1 MSRRFLFRAL
11 VPAATLTLMGAIGL
25 APASASAATWQ
36 ISSVVGDPAGLTSFT
51 DVAASGPD
59 NAWVDGVVCTDNL
72 GSGECGGQTAAVEQW
87 NGQSWQPITL
97 PDSSLGESGFGVVV
111 GTSSASN
118 TWIFGADANNVGYG
132 VHVTNS
138 GMTEMALPANGGI
151 TFNGAA
157 VFGPD
162 DAWAFGISGDF
173 NLDNFTNYAA
183 HYNGQTWTQ
192 MPAPPVEPA
201 SVSALS
207 RHDLWI
213 LGPASVFSGGGY
225 EAARWTGSG
234 WLTVPLP
241 TAADLNLAASAS
253 INPAAILAVTAN
265 DVWVTAN
272 LGTTCPPCGIGAG
285 VLVLHWNGAHWSLAA
300 TPSTSVVGNF
310 DPDMA
315 YDGRGGFW
323 VSGYIDQPA
332 FSGPYLYH
340 YAHGKLSEQLA
351 PTEDGLEPQF
361 GDLAWVPGTKTLWG
375 AAELNDMPG
384 GTVLGSQG
392 IIYQYSR

>member
-1 MSRRFLFRAL
+1 MTRRFLFRAL
-11 VPAATLTLMGAIGL
+11 VPAAALTLTGAIGL

-36 ISSVVGDPAGLTSFT
+36 ISSIVGDPAGLTSFT

-59 NAWVDGVVCTDNL
+59 NAWVAGIVCTDNL
-72 GSGECGGQTAAVEQW
+72 GSGECGGQTAIVEQW
-87 NGQSWQPITL
+87 DGQTWQPVTL
-97 PDSSLGESGFGVVV
+97 PDSNLGGSGYGVVV

-118 TWIFGADANNVGYG
+118 TWIFGADVNNVGYG
-132 VHVTNS
+132 VHVTSS
-138 GMTEMALPANGGI
+138 GLTEVALPADGGI

-173 NLDNFTNYAA
+173 TLDNFTNYAA

-192 MPAPPVEPA
+192 MPAPPVEPDY
-201 SVSALS
+201 VSALS
-207 RHDLWI
+207 RHTLWI
-213 LGPASVFSGGGY
+213 LGPASFSSGGGY
-225 EAARWTGSG
+225 EAARWTGSS

-241 TAADLNLAASAS
+241 TAADLNLPASAS
-253 INPAAILAVTAN
+253 FNPAGILASRPN

-285 VLVLHWNGAHWSLAA
+285 VLLLHWNGANWSLGA

-310 DPDMA
+310 DSDVA
-315 YDGRGGFW
+315 SDGRGGFW
-323 VSGYIDQPA
+323 VSGYIDQPT

-340 YAHGKLSEQLA
+340 YAHGQWSQQLA

-361 GDLAWVPGTKTLWG
+361 GDLAWVPGTRSLWG
-375 AAELNDMPG
+375 AAALNNVPS
-384 GTVLGSQG
+384 GTVLASQG